1 MPKRT
6 SSAAAQVAPSRKAH
20 ELKFEPERNHPSGGS
35 TDAATGSVVIP
46 NTRMGLHGRHD
57 RILRRPEVEVRTG
70 LSRSTIYE
78 MMAEGTF
85 PRPLRLG
92 KRAVGWTETAIAD
105 WLASRDLAVA

>member
-1 MPKRT
+1 MAKT
-6 SSAAAQVAPSRKAH
+6 IKNTAAQVEPSRKAY
-20 ELKFEPERNHPSGGS
+20 EMKAASRENHPPNFPGAI
-35 TDAATGSVVIP
+35 DAAACKPPTNP
-46 NTRMGLHGRHD
+46 NGLHGRHD
-57 RILRRPEVEVRTG
+57 RILRRPEVEGRTG

-92 KRAVGWTETAIAD
+92 KRAVGWTEAAIAE